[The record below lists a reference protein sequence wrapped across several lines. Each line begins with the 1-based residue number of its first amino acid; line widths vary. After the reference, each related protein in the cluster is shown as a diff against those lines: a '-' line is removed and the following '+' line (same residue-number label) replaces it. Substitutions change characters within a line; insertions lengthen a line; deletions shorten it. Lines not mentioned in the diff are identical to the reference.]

1 MPLLDLE
8 PAVASPSAGATIRIV
23 DRSLALLLA
32 TATAPVLIGS
42 AAAVAILSRRSPFI
56 AHLRAGQHGAPLWV
70 WKLRTMW
77 DRDDGAAPTFAWMER
92 IVADSRQDSKDIND
106 PRVTSRFAAFCRRHS
121 IDELPQLWHVVRGD
135 MSLVGPRPLTRAEL
149 VRHYGDH
156 AAEVLSVKPGLT
168 GLWQVEGRSR
178 ITFPARAELD
188 VALARDQSTR
198 TYLKTL
204 LRTIPAVFG
213 GDGAW

>member
-8 PAVASPSAGATIRIV
+8 QAVASPSAGATIRIL

-32 TATAPVLIGS
+32 TATSPILLGS
-42 AAAVAILSRRSPFI
+42 AAAVAMLSRRSPFI
-56 AHLRAGQHGAPLWV
+56 AHLRAGQHGEPLWV

-77 DRDDGAAPTFAWMER
+77 DREDGTAPKLAWLER
-92 IVADSRQDSKDIND
+92 IVADSQQDCKDVND

-121 IDELPQLWHVVRGD
+121 IDELPQLWHVVRGE
-135 MSLVGPRPLTRAEL
+135 MSLVGPRPLTRTEL
-149 VRHYGDH
+149 DRYYGEN

-178 ITFPARAELD
+178 ITFPKRAELD
-188 VALARDQSTR
+188 VALARDRSAG